1 MTLTVIYH
9 FLHSQNMTGDFTP
22 GLYSV
27 RHCFGDQG
35 YLSLSLLQEL
45 AKIIPN
51 ADFLHLEFS
60 TLDDL
65 KTFILRVGEAI
76 EASKIRMISV
86 EDFNIGLD
94 GAKDLVS
101 FQNIFLQYG
110 EELLSEKGHKK
121 GLWNK
126 IFG

>member
-1 MTLTVIYH
+1 
-9 FLHSQNMTGDFTP
+9 
-22 GLYSV
+22 
-27 RHCFGDQG
+27 
-35 YLSLSLLQEL
+35 
-45 AKIIPN
+45 
-51 ADFLHLEFS
+51 
-60 TLDDL
+60 
-65 KTFILRVGEAI
+65 
-76 EASKIRMISV
+76 MISV

-110 EELLSEKGHKK
+110 EELLSEKGHKR